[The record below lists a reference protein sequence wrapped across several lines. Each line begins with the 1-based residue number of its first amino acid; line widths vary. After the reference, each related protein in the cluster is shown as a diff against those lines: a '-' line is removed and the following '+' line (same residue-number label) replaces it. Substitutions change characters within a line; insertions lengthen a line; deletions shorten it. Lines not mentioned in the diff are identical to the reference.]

1 MITGSDDVMITGSDD
16 VVDFDCDLDYG
27 NGNIRNI
34 NINID
39 NDNNSN
45 SNVSVNSNRG
55 AGGACSS
62 SSSSAEKEGK
72 TNKQTNASKGKS
84 KPPQEQSQ
92 QQQQQQQQLMQG
104 LKMSHWGPYRVQR
117 YAHLPLSSR
126 YSLSP
131 ATPLMP
137 INDKVNQ
144 GSDSNGYGCGY
155 GYSPF
160 SFFANKRVVSLCPSP
175 SLTKFQM
182 AITLLRYYSILV
194 VSYSLLIGA
203 LDSSALH
210 IPYSAITYSIA
221 HNHHTNIDLL
231 LKNTNQIVC
240 RTL

>member
-27 NGNIRNI
+27 NGNIR

-84 KPPQEQSQ
+84 KPPQEQSQQ